1 MARPECIRLHHANKT
16 LSKFQPER
24 FLRIVLVNAR
34 VCALSFSTKTQAR
47 IQGGGVVSG
56 LLQFLYIGQKT
67 PVRRF
72 DSKDSREKG
81 SQEQRPQPYFS
92 GVWPPGAQHST
103 GSVSCLPPT
112 QHDATVL
119 QHVARLQQ
127 ENAGLRN
134 YAERVTKELR
144 SARLS
149 QAIAAAAQA
158 AGGNP
163 AAAIPPAAAAELQ
176 QQAERL
182 PLPPWCLNMQLVSP
196 LLAAY
201 DERIL
206 ELQEEAKEREK
217 VITQFTERIAIVTRE
232 NEQLAEELRSKTE
245 RLQQLFEADA
255 GLSLEGGCFT
265 GSAVGKTYNCLLQ
278 ERNEL
283 EELYSLT
290 AEQSEVLLSQNHLL
304 KYHVQQSEAALE
316 EMRALV
322 GDTERRAVAVAARE
336 ETVARQ
342 EETAA
347 RQAVQLKEALDKN
360 KELSKK
366 LSLSEKETER
376 LSTAL
381 QESVK
386 QHEMHQD
393 ELQQHRATVAAVDA
407 LQQEVEQF
415 KSKLEAVTK
424 EKDAAKEVADYLEQR
439 LAVQAKEAEDIRKQI
454 DSTTQQLHAVV
465 VEREKATATATL
477 LQQHLDQLR
486 GQHETELQLLREA
499 QGDALERRATHAE
512 ELAEKLRK
520 QLEEL
525 QRSHGEA
532 RVKLEAA
539 ERRAASAA
547 ADASQAREELAVAGR
562 HHQTLQQ
569 HLHQAQA
576 ATETEL
582 ARLKEQLSLQTKEAA
597 AKAAALLSSKRQLE
611 DSLAAAESARLALQ
625 QQQQAL
631 QTKCE
636 DLQGTSSMQ
645 QKQLAEVSARLA
657 AAELEG
663 EAARRRAERE
673 AADAKRRYESLAA
686 LAEAK
691 AARIQEAA
699 ERRQTATA
707 QRLLEEQQQ
716 RQRLAKEY
724 EAQKERMQQQLRK
737 AVATNATLRSKVNE
751 LLNGLDQ
758 TLPAESVLD
767 EDEHSELSP

>member
-1 MARPECIRLHHANKT
+1 MCIVIGHGSKPTFSNVVYCGFRKPELAHIKARPTYWMISAVQFQSRQKETLPLNRLRA
-16 LSKFQPER
+16 
-24 FLRIVLVNAR
+24 
-34 VCALSFSTKTQAR
+34 
-47 IQGGGVVSG
+47 
-56 LLQFLYIGQKT
+56 
-67 PVRRF
+67 
-72 DSKDSREKG
+72 
-81 SQEQRPQPYFS
+81 QRPQPHFS
-92 GVWPPGAQHST
+92 GVWPQGAQPHSA
-103 GSVSCLPPT
+103 SASCPPSRIAS
-112 QHDATVL
+112 QQDASLL
-119 QHVARLQQ
+119 QLVARLQQ

-149 QAIAAAAQA
+149 QAIAAATQA
-158 AGGNP
+158 AGGNTAASIHP
-163 AAAIPPAAAAELQ
+163 AAAEELQ
-176 QQAERL
+176 QQAQRL

-206 ELQEEAKEREK
+206 ELQAEAKEREK
-217 VITQFTERIAIVTRE
+217 VISGFTERIAVVTRE

-255 GLSLEGGCFT
+255 DLHLKGDSLGGP
-265 GSAVGKTYNCLLQ
+265 AVGKTYNCLLQ

-304 KYHVQQSEAALE
+304 KCHVQQSEAALE
-316 EMRALV
+316 EMRAVV
-322 GDTERRAVAVAARE
+322 GETERRAAAVAARE

-342 EETAA
+342 EETVE
-347 RQAVQLKEALDKN
+347 RQAIQLRQALDRN
-360 KELSKK
+360 NELSKK
-366 LSLSEKETER
+366 LTLSEKETER
-376 LSTAL
+376 LSSAL

-386 QHEMHQD
+386 QHEMNQD
-393 ELQQHRATVAAVDA
+393 ELQQHRATVAAVAA
-407 LQQEVEQF
+407 LQHELEEF
-415 KSKLEAVTK
+415 RSKFEAVAK
-424 EKDAAKEVADYLEQR
+424 ERDAAKEVADYLEQR
-439 LAVQAKEAEDIRKQI
+439 LAVQAQETEDIRRQT
-454 DSTTQQLHAVV
+454 DSATQQLHAAV

-486 GQHETELQLLREA
+486 GQHETEVQLLREA
-499 QGDALERRATHAE
+499 QGEALQRRARHAE

-532 RVKLEAA
+532 KVKLDAA

-547 ADASQAREELAVAGR
+547 ADASQAREELAAAGR

-569 HLHQAQA
+569 HLKQAHA

-582 ARLKEQLSLQTKEAA
+582 ARLKEQLSIQTKEAA
-597 AKAAALLSSKRQLE
+597 AKASALLSSKRQLE

-631 QTKCE
+631 HTKCE
-636 DLQGTSSMQ
+636 DLQGTNSMQ
-645 QKQLAEVSARLA
+645 QQQLAEVSARLA
-657 AAELEG
+657 AAEVEG
-663 EAARRRAERE
+663 EAAKRRAERE

-751 LLNGLDQ
+751 LLSGLDQ
-758 TLPAESVLD
+758 TLPDESVVD
-767 EDEHSELSP
+767 EDEDSELSP